1 VQRDENDP
9 GETAGEGQERSQPAL
24 RRPARPPKSD
34 RAQPR
39 PLRALAGR
47 ALFALTARLPFR
59 LAYALGGLVGRLLYA
74 LPGRTR
80 KATRVNLALCFP
92 ERTSRERA
100 RLGARS
106 AASTARFALEL
117 GGIWNRPPGHV
128 LDLVREVH
136 GLDAIAAALS
146 EGRGLVAITPHLGS
160 WELAGLWASSRWP
173 TTFLYKPPRSSEME
187 TYYRE
192 RRERL
197 GARLVPAGPSG
208 VSALLRAL
216 RAGEPVAILPD
227 QDPGRGSGLFAPFF
241 GVPANTSVLIPRLL
255 QRTGARAFLVAC
267 VRLPAG
273 RGFALHF
280 VPAADALHDPDVERA
295 TAAMNADIERLVRR
309 FPEQYLWS
317 YRRFRERP
325 QGVPDRYA

>member
-1 VQRDENDP
+1 VERDEDSPP
-9 GETAGEGQERSQPAL
+9 GGAGTPAGASPPAL
-24 RRPARPPKSD
+24 RRPARTPRTD

-39 PLRALAGR
+39 PLLAWAAR

-59 LAYALGGLVGRLLYA
+59 LGYALGGLAGRLLYV
-74 LPGRTR
+74 LPGRAR
-80 KATRVNLALCFP
+80 KATRVNLQLCFP
-92 ERTSRERA
+92 ELSPRERA

-117 GGIWNRPPGHV
+117 GGIWNRPAERV
-128 LDLVREVH
+128 LALVREVH
-136 GLDAIAAALS
+136 GVEHVEGALAH
-146 EGRGLVAITPHLGS
+146 GRGVVAITPHLGS

-173 TTFLYKPPRSSEME
+173 TTFLYKPPRSLEME
-187 TYYRE
+187 AYYRE
-192 RRERL
+192 RRQRL

-216 RAGEPVAILPD
+216 RGSELIAILPD
-227 QDPGRGSGLFAPFF
+227 QDPGRGAGLFAPFF

-255 QRTGARAFLVAC
+255 QRTGARAVLTAC

-273 RGFALHF
+273 RGFALHI
-280 VPAADALHDPDVERA
+280 VPASPELHDADVERA
-295 TAAMNADIERLVRR
+295 TTALNADIERLVRR
-309 FPEQYLWS
+309 FADQYLWS

-325 QGVPDRYA
+325 HGVPDRYA